1 MLSDGRP
8 YLLGDKMSLA
18 DCVVYHAIWIMD
30 QLAYRRVA
38 LIPTGVRNW
47 MDRVAAHGHGSPTP
61 MSALEA
67 LDIAAAAKPLPSF
80 PSEALE
86 GDPAVGSEVSI
97 TPIDTGRANSST
109 GVLTYIDA
117 TRAGLLHRNDRVG
130 EVVVHFPRF
139 GYPVRTIA

>member
-1 MLSDGRP
+1 
-8 YLLGDKMSLA
+8 
-18 DCVVYHAIWIMD
+18 MD

-38 LIPTGVRNW
+38 LIPDGVRQW
-47 MDRVAAHGHGSPTP
+47 MDRVAAGGHGSPTP
-61 MSALEA
+61 MSAPEA
-67 LDIAAAAKPLPSF
+67 LDIAAAAKPLPPL

-117 TRAGLLHRNDRVG
+117 TRAGLLHHKDRVG

-139 GYPVRTIA
+139 GYRVRTIG